1 MISNVFSSN
10 QGADNVGVT
19 IKIAGFINPL
29 YNTNQTN
36 SFIVMTMNIDNSTS
50 PATTYFID

>member
-1 MISNVFSSN
+1 MISNAFSSN

-50 PATTYFID
+50 PTTTYFID